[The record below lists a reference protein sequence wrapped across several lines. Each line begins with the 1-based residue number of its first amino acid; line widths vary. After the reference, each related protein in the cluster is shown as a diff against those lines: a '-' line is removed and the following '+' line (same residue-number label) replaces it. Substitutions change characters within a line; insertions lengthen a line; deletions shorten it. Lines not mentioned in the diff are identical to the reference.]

1 MGDQYKL
8 IHAGVVVFKVLAWV
22 SLLIQGA
29 LGVYLL
35 VTGGP
40 PVPVGGVDVPARVI
54 GILNLVAAGI
64 YFFILLLVSAVLKLL
79 LDLRGRSTTTS
90 T

>member
-1 MGDQYKL
+1 MADQYKL

-29 LGVYLL
+29 LGIYLL
-35 VTGGP
+35 ITGGP
-40 PVPVGGVDVPARVI
+40 DVPVGGVDVPARII

-79 LDLRGRSTTTS
+79 LDLRSRTATGA
-90 T
+90 

>member
-1 MGDQYKL
+1 MADQYEL

-29 LGVYLL
+29 LGIYLL
-35 VTGGP
+35 ITGGP
-40 PVPVGGVDVPARVI
+40 DVPVGGVDVPARII

-79 LDLRGRSTTTS
+79 LDLRSRTATGA
-90 T
+90 